1 MNRERA
7 LPGALSPDDPV
18 LESFHLQLDPVSRL
32 VRAAR
37 AFIREHAPPLAP
49 ETLDVLLLL
58 LPTASSSPTPCCTPA
73 PPIDLGITIAD
84 RSVLITVHDEDLV
97 RPEQLPYPEREGG
110 WGLGLV
116 RSLAEDF
123 ALEMHAGAGKT
134 AWFRLSRTTP
144 RIAELGAAGRP
155 QDDPGEAG
163 R

>member
-18 LESFHLQLDPVSRL
+18 LESFHLQLDPVPRL

-37 AFIREHAPPLAP
+37 TFIREHAPPLAP

-58 LPTASSSPTPCCTPA
+58 TSELVTNAVLHART
-73 PPIDLGITIAD
+73 PIDLGITIAD

-144 RIAELGAAGRP
+144 RIAEPGAAGRP